1 MFVSRLSLTVLLL
14 SSFAFGHRL
23 HHRQND
29 SVEDPAALLARGIEA
44 LGGQDVID
52 SISSLS
58 YYGETILRARTL
70 MMGISLT
77 GVDNAAVTAGRQNV
91 TFSFDGNN
99 VRQRIDKV
107 AALGPGWTFGRAN
120 LSPMDFSLIVNGGET
135 GFAAVVKGSYDLY
148 NPTGD
153 PQGYLDG
160 LLASYLIS
168 EAYKWQPLLLSTIL
182 SNNKF
187 TYRSGASEAGVEL
200 HGVHDDSLNLTVLFN
215 PDTNLPYIIRS
226 YEDHPFF
233 GASTHDL
240 LVYDYAEVGGVQAP
254 QRFKTIYNGKH
265 IIADYRADQV
275 LVNPAISEDLF
286 TVPGNATIPQA
297 SVPVRD
303 VQYDFSEIG
312 ETSANFLWPGAYTGT
327 PEIIE
332 SAASR
337 PFDDLPGLWVIS
349 PEGALAMR
357 QAVVELEDGSVI
369 VLDAPPH
376 QSKLVIEWAQARLGK
391 NITHVWPTH
400 HHHDHAFGVV
410 DYVASGAKLIVP
422 DHAASY
428 YTTVPQGQIVTYSR
442 SGSLVLKDSRM
453 QLALVDMDA
462 TVHAEDHGYALVRP
476 ACPTSNSTTAVFDA
490 DHGNL
495 AFLETFDHAAVH
507 ELLASLASDGVATNA
522 HFLPSHGP
530 AGNITDMI
538 QVAGFLYPSLSPSD
552 FVHSEAAC

>member
-1 MFVSRLSLTVLLL
+1 
-14 SSFAFGHRL
+14 
-23 HHRQND
+23 
-29 SVEDPAALLARGIEA
+29 
-44 LGGQDVID
+44 
-52 SISSLS
+52 
-58 YYGETILRARTL
+58 
-70 MMGISLT
+70 
-77 GVDNAAVTAGRQNV
+77 
-91 TFSFDGNN
+91 
-99 VRQRIDKV
+99 
-107 AALGPGWTFGRAN
+107 
-120 LSPMDFSLIVNGGET
+120 MDFSLIVNGGET
-135 GFAAVVKGSYDLY
+135 GFAAVVRGSYDLY

-200 HGVHDDSLNLTVLFN
+200 HG
-215 PDTNLPYIIRS
+215 
-226 YEDHPFF
+226 
-233 GASTHDL
+233 
-240 LVYDYAEVGGVQAP
+240 
-254 QRFKTIYNGKH
+254 
-265 IIADYRADQV
+265 
-275 LVNPAISEDLF
+275 
-286 TVPGNATIPQA
+286 GNATIPQA

-303 VQYDFSEIG
+303 AQYDFSEIG

-337 PFDDLPGLWVIS
+337 PFNDLPGLWVIS

-428 YTTVPQGQIVTYSR
+428 YTTVPQDQIVTYSR
-442 SGSLVLKDSRM
+442 SGSLVLKDSRI

-462 TVHAEDHGYALVRP
+462 TVHAEDHGYALVLP
-476 ACPTSNSTTAVFDA
+476 ACPTSDSNTAVFDA

-522 HFLPSHGP
+522 
-530 AGNITDMI
+530 
-538 QVAGFLYPSLSPSD
+538 Q
-552 FVHSEAAC
+552 

>member
-1 MFVSRLSLTVLLL
+1 MTASKILSHFFLEGLKPLV
-14 SSFAFGHRL
+14 AK
-23 HHRQND
+23 
-29 SVEDPAALLARGIEA
+29 I
-44 LGGQDVID
+44 
-52 SISSLS
+52 LS

-135 GFAAVVKGSYDLY
+135 GFAAVVRGSYDLY

-200 HGVHDDSLNLTVLFN
+200 HG
-215 PDTNLPYIIRS
+215 
-226 YEDHPFF
+226 DHPFF

-240 LVYDYAEVGGVQAP
+240 LVYDYTEVDGVQAP

-265 IIADYRADQV
+265 LIADYRADQI

-286 TVPGNATIPQA
+286 TLPGNATIPQA

-303 VQYDFSEIG
+303 AQYDFSEIG

-337 PFDDLPGLWVIS
+337 PFNDLPGLWVIS

-428 YTTVPQGQIVTYSR
+428 YTTVPQDQIVTYSR
-442 SGSLVLKDSRM
+442 SGSLVLKDSRI

-462 TVHAEDHGYALVRP
+462 TVHAEDHGYALVLP
-476 ACPTSNSTTAVFDA
+476 ACPTSDSNTAVFDA

-522 HFLPSHGP
+522 
-530 AGNITDMI
+530 
-538 QVAGFLYPSLSPSD
+538 Q
-552 FVHSEAAC
+552 